1 MTESRPLGQVQ
12 DEILSTVRKSQA
24 AVVEAIQTW
33 AGAVQSI
40 TPSLPELNVP
50 FADKLPRPQDLVAG
64 AYDFAEQLLASQ
76 RTFAE
81 DVLKATAPLLP
92 AAPAQ
97 DAPAKKPG
105 TAAK

>member
-12 DEILSTVRKSQA
+12 EEILSTVRKSQA
-24 AVVEAIQTW
+24 AVVDAIQTW

-40 TPSLPELNVP
+40 TPSRPELNVP
-50 FADKLPRPQDLVAG
+50 FADKLPRPQDLVAS

-81 DVLKATAPLLP
+81 DVLKATGSLLP
-92 AAPAQ
+92 APH
-97 DAPAKKPG
+97 DAPAKKAG
-105 TAAK
+105 AAAK

>member
-12 DEILSTVRKSQA
+12 DEILNTVRKSQA

-33 AGAVQSI
+33 AGAVQSV

-50 FADKLPRPQDLVAG
+50 FADKLPRPQDLVAS

-92 AAPAQ
+92 AAP
-97 DAPAKKPG
+97 DASARK
-105 TAAK
+105 TAAAK